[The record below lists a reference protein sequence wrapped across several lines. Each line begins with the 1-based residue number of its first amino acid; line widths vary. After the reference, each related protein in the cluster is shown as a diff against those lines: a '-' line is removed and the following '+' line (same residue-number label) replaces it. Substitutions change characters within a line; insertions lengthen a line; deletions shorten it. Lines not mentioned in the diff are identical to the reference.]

1 MLIYSAV
8 IAGATSQPNHNQAS
22 GEQVLVAN
30 SMSTQQTSPSIH
42 RQLDHTPLQTL
53 SQSTLGVSS
62 FSDANH
68 RQQSLSQSYRERG
81 YTLRYFN
88 ECESGGVSFPKQ
100 NGLSISQYF
109 AFAQNKRSQLP
120 PRKREGWI
128 VEAFV
133 AGLDHLGSRI
143 VIESALDE
151 GGWTWDML
159 ANIVRGM
166 VPKRC
171 LSSHRVLTSREAQQ
185 TRQGISK
192 NGDQEVKPKTRPRRQ
207 IPIVPADEEDDS

>member
-1 MLIYSAV
+1 
-8 IAGATSQPNHNQAS
+8 
-22 GEQVLVAN
+22 
-30 SMSTQQTSPSIH
+30 MSTQQTSPSIH